1 MKTRST
7 KKTTVCFGEIL
18 WDMLPTGKKPGGAPM
33 NVAYHL
39 QKLGLQSYMISRVGQ
54 DIAGEELID
63 FVQSIGLPADYIQK
77 DNLHKT
83 SEVLATI
90 KENHEVSYD
99 IVFPVAWDFINWQPE
114 YEALL
119 RRADAFIFGS
129 LGSRNSQSQ
138 QALFRMLE
146 YTAYNVFDVN
156 IREPYY
162 SQELI
167 AALLHRSHLVKVNA
181 AELMMIAGWYDASC
195 NTEERAI
202 AMLFK
207 EFNIKEVL
215 ITKGSKGATY
225 YTASFRYDYPAYS
238 ICVADTVGSGDS
250 FLAAFLAMKLGE
262 QPVEVT
268 LDYAVAMGAFITA
281 QSGACPAYSKFDL
294 DRFIWKRKL
303 GIEEKSI

>member
-7 KKTTVCFGEIL
+7 TKTTVCFGEIL

-39 QKLGLQSYMISRVGQ
+39 RKLGLHSYMISRVGY
-54 DIAGEELID
+54 DASGKELRA
-63 FVQSIGLPADYIQK
+63 FVQSIGLPVDYIQE

-83 SEVLATI
+83 SEVVASI

-99 IVFPVAWDFINWQPE
+99 IVYPAAWDFISWQPE
-114 YEALL
+114 YETLL
-119 RRADAFIFGS
+119 LRADAFIFGS
-129 LGSRNSQSQ
+129 LGSRNSDSQ
-138 QALFRMLE
+138 EALFRMLE

-167 AALLHRSHLVKVNA
+167 AALLHRSHLVKVNI

-195 NTEERAI
+195 NTEQEAVD
-202 AMLFK
+202 MLFNK
-207 EFNIKEVL
+207 FNIREVL
-215 ITKGSKGATY
+215 ITKGSNGATY

-238 ICVADTVGSGDS
+238 IRVADTVGSGDS

-303 GIEEKSI
+303 GMEEKSI